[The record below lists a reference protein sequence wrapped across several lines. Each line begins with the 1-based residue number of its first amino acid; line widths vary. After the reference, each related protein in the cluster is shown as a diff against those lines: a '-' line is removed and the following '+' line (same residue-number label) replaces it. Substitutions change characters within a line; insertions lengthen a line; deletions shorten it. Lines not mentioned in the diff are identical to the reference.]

1 MNDDYTTELKLL
13 PVCSCGYVHLS
24 GVEVRCNIIEKDG
37 IKYSTYE
44 FIPPFCPNCGK
55 KIVCITSQGYM

>member
-1 MNDDYTTELKLL
+1 MSDDYTTELKLL

-44 FIPPFCPNCGK
+44 FIPSVCPNCGK
-55 KIVCITSQGYM
+55 KIVCITSPKYM